1 MQEKNKQELVLMKV
15 FDNEP
20 FEGYV
25 DTSLE
30 ETEED
35 EERVQEIF
43 DRFMKLW
50 VLKNQGKYI
59 QEN

>member
-1 MQEKNKQELVLMKV
+1 MKKIQDVNCMQENNKQEIVLMKV

-35 EERVQEIF
+35 EERVQEIL
-43 DRFMKLW
+43 DRFMKL
-50 VLKNQGKYI
+50 
-59 QEN
+59 

>member
-1 MQEKNKQELVLMKV
+1 MKDIHEKYKHELVLMKV

-20 FEGYV
+20 FEGFV

-43 DRFMKLW
+43 DRFMKL
-50 VLKNQGKYI
+50 
-59 QEN
+59 